1 MKNFEIV
8 TKIKELQAEL
18 KVMNEEEDILH
29 VQLRTRINEAK
40 SAQEKRDELN
50 LKVKELSQKP
60 RELLGERKDL
70 WDGIKETSGMKREV
84 IREIQPY
91 LRRIGELRSIRDDY
105 NRASRGLIER
115 LNENYE
121 STRTSLLETDINL
134 KNELY
139 LYQFLFELRDRIF
152 TKNNADRIHKEIV
165 RIKEVDLSKYNQH
178 LTELDDRIGEM
189 KDKSHS
195 ELEEAKGLWSERD
208 QVRDEAQKYH
218 QNLMDINKIIRDI
231 KRDINRKRKEKREII
246 RRIEDWRREFKK
258 DRNGRDRSDKQRKLK
273 EALSKYKRGESL
285 SLDEMGLLLEA
296 GELK

>member
-8 TKIKELQAEL
+8 AKIKDLQAEL
-18 KVMNEEEDILH
+18 NVIKEEEDILH

-40 SAQEKRDELN
+40 SVQERRDELN
-50 LKVKELSQKP
+50 QKVKELSQKP
-60 RELLGERKDL
+60 RELLGERKEI
-70 WDGIKETSGMKREV
+70 WDDIKETSGMKREI

-91 LRRIGELRSIRDDY
+91 LKRIGELRNIRDDY
-105 NRASRGLIER
+105 NRASRGLIEK
-115 LNENYE
+115 LVENYE
-121 STRTSLLETDINL
+121 STRTSLLESDINL

-139 LYQFLFELRDRIF
+139 LYQFLFELRDRIYA
-152 TKNNADRIHKEIV
+152 KNNADRIHSEIV

-178 LTELDDRIGEM
+178 LSALDEKIGEM
-189 KDKSHS
+189 KEKSHT
-195 ELEEAKGLWSERD
+195 ELQEAKGLWSERD
-208 QVRDEAQKYH
+208 MVRDEAQKYH
-218 QNLMDINKIIRDI
+218 QDLMEINKVIRDI

-258 DRNGRDRSDKQRKLK
+258 DKSERDRSDKQRKLK

-296 GELK
+296 GEIK